1 MPNQRE
7 NKADGELL
15 ESLFMQYRDK
25 MYAIAFSILHEQ
37 YQAEDAVGDAFE
49 KVMPYLD
56 KCRDTGSQKT
66 KALLSRF
73 VKNAAID
80 IYRRNRRE
88 QGNVSI
94 EEQEWMADSYKPI
107 EAYMKSVQ
115 YQELIQRI
123 KEILPRHY
131 WDVVC
136 MKYFEGM
143 PVAEIARRLDLSEEN
158 VYTRLRRAKE
168 KVRLMMGDERYEES

>member
-1 MPNQRE
+1 MPDQRE
-7 NKADGELL
+7 NITDAQLL
-15 ESLFMQYRDK
+15 ESLFLQYRDK

-49 KVMPYLD
+49 KLIPYLG
-56 KCRDTGSQKT
+56 KCHDIESQKT
-66 KALLSRF
+66 KALLTRF

-80 IYRRNRRE
+80 IYRKNRRE
-88 QGNVSI
+88 TGNISV
-94 EEQEWMADSYKPI
+94 EEQEWLEDPYRPI
-107 EAYMKSVQ
+107 EAYMKSLQ
-115 YQELIQRI
+115 HQEVIQKI

-143 PVAEIARRLDLSEEN
+143 PVGEIARRLDLSEEN

-168 KVRLMMGDERYEES
+168 KVRLLMGDESYEDS